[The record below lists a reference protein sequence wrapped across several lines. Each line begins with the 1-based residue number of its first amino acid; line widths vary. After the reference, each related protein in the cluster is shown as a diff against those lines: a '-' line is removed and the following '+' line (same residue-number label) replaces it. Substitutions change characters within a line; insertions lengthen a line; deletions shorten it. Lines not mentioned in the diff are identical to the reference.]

1 MSQALET
8 PASEALPKTP
18 RLLQPS
24 GELSYALP
32 SDSRAMRAV
41 IKVIE
46 RLTGSKKIHRLYQ
59 RWRVEKYAQGA
70 PFWDSAL
77 EMLGV
82 ELRLHGA
89 PWPPLVAT
97 DEPRIIIANH
107 PYGLLDGVAAALSFA
122 CRFLRNP
129 GGNAEKPAIAQGCVG
144 CPGGWGNHCH
154 ISGRGRINR
163 A

>member
-32 SDSRAMRAV
+32 SDSRAMSAV

-59 RWRVEKYAQGA
+59 RWRVEKYG
-70 PFWDSAL
+70 DRSKL
-77 EMLGV
+77 IY
-82 ELRLHGA
+82 RLCTDPGGGI
-89 PWPPLVAT
+89 PLWIVKM
-97 DEPRIIIANH
+97 ANQRVL
-107 PYGLLDGVAAALSFA
+107 PQMLLDLETYAS
-122 CRFLRNP
+122 RNI
-129 GGNAEKPAIAQGCVG
+129 K
-144 CPGGWGNHCH
+144 
-154 ISGRGRINR
+154 
-163 A
+163 